1 MRITVSTFC
10 GQDQHNTMII
20 FAIFICLLMAIT
32 ALAFAKL
39 KPKHASSDRIRVFN
53 RWTWS
58 LAVLAM
64 LASVLFAWP
73 VNTHAMA
80 SLWRPAGAAFN
91 ASAVWAIVLLGATA
105 IRYFLFR
112 EQRA

>member
-1 MRITVSTFC
+1 
-10 GQDQHNTMII
+10 MII
-20 FAIFICLLMAIT
+20 FAIFICLPMTIT

-39 KPKHASSDRIRVFN
+39 KPKRVSSDRIRAFN

-58 LAVLAM
+58 LAVLAA
-64 LASVLFAWP
+64 LASALFAWP
-73 VNTHAMA
+73 VNTYAMD

-91 ASAVWAIVLLGATA
+91 ASTVWAIVLLGATV
-105 IRYFLFR
+105 IRYLLFR

>member
-1 MRITVSTFC
+1 MLQATIQQRRTITFS
-10 GQDQHNTMII
+10 
-20 FAIFICLLMAIT
+20 
-32 ALAFAKL
+32 
-39 KPKHASSDRIRVFN
+39 IRAFN

-58 LAVLAM
+58 LAVLAA
-64 LASVLFAWP
+64 LASALFAWP
-73 VNTHAMA
+73 VNTYAMD

-91 ASAVWAIVLLGATA
+91 ASTVWAIVLLGATV

>member
-1 MRITVSTFC
+1 
-10 GQDQHNTMII
+10 MII
-20 FAIFICLLMAIT
+20 FAIYICLLMTIT

-39 KPKHASSDRIRVFN
+39 KPKRVSPDRMHAFN

-58 LAVLAM
+58 ITVLAT
-64 LASVLFAWP
+64 LASILFAWP
-73 VNTHAMA
+73 VNTYSMD

-91 ASAVWAIVLLGATA
+91 GSTVWTFVLLGATV
-105 IRYFLFR
+105 IRYVIFR

>member
-1 MRITVSTFC
+1 
-10 GQDQHNTMII
+10 MII
-20 FAIFICLLMAIT
+20 FYILIFLLVTTT

-39 KPKHASSDRIRVFN
+39 KPKRVSSNRIRPFN

-58 LAVLAM
+58 IAVLAA

-73 VNTHAMA
+73 INTYSMD
-80 SLWRPAGAAFN
+80 SLWRPAGAAVN

>member
-1 MRITVSTFC
+1 
-10 GQDQHNTMII
+10 MII
-20 FAIFICLLMAIT
+20 FAIFICLLVTIT

-39 KPKHASSDRIRVFN
+39 KPKRVSSDRIRAFN

-58 LAVLAM
+58 VAVLAA

-73 VNTHAMA
+73 VNTY
-80 SLWRPAGAAFN
+80 SIDILWRPAGAAFN
-91 ASAVWAIVLLGATA
+91 ASAVWATVLLGATA